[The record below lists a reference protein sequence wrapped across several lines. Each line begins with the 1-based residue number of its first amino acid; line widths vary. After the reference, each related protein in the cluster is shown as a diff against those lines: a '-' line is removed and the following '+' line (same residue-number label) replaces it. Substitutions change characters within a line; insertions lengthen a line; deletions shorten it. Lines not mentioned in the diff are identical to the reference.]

1 MIFLVLMLV
10 AYLLGSIPTGKVVV
24 KRTKG
29 VDIQDY
35 GSGNIGAANVLRVA
49 GPKASGLVLIVD
61 IFKGMLPVLLAKWL
75 LVSPIGQV
83 LVGTAAIVGHIWP
96 VFHGFK
102 GGKGVLT
109 AVGSLF
115 VLAPLAALAAMV
127 TGGGIMSKS
136 RYSSL
141 GSLTGTIVGAICLVL
156 LIMAGKKPSGYLL
169 HAFISTLVVVFTHRE
184 NIQRLLD
191 GKENRLA
198 SGSAKKRRP

>member
-1 MIFLVLMLV
+1 M
-10 AYLLGSIPTGKVVV
+10 
-24 KRTKG
+24 
-29 VDIQDY
+29 
-35 GSGNIGAANVLRVA
+35 LRVT

-83 LVGTAAIVGHIWP
+83 LIGTVAIVGHIWP

-109 AVGSLF
+109 ALGSLF
-115 VLAPLAALAAMV
+115 ALAPLAALVAII

-141 GSLTGTIVGAICLVL
+141 GSLTGTIVGAVCLVL
-156 LIMAGKKPSGYLL
+156 LILAGKKPPAYLL
-169 HAFISTLVVVFTHRE
+169 HAVISTLVVVATHRE
-184 NIQRLLD
+184 NIQRLLA

>member
-24 KRTKG
+24 KRAKG

-83 LVGTAAIVGHIWP
+83 MVGTAAIVGHIWP

-109 AVGSLF
+109 AVGSLLA
-115 VLAPLAALAAMV
+115 LAPLAALAAMI

-141 GSLTGTIVGAICLVL
+141 GSLAGTIVGAICLVL

-169 HAFISTLVVVFTHRE
+169 HALISTLVVVATHRE
-184 NIQRLLD
+184 NIQRLLA

>member
-1 MIFLVLMLV
+1 MIFLVLTLV

-29 VDIQDY
+29 VDIQEY

-49 GPKASGLVLIVD
+49 GPRASGLVLIVD

-75 LVSPIGQV
+75 RVSPVGQV
-83 LVGTAAIVGHIWP
+83 FIGTAAIIGHIWP

-109 AVGSLF
+109 ALGSL
-115 VLAPLAALAAMV
+115 LAMAPLAALVAIV
-127 TGGGIMSKS
+127 TGGGVMSKY

-141 GSLTGTIVGAICLVL
+141 GSLTGTIVGAICLAL
-156 LIMAGKKPSGYLL
+156 LIMAGKKPPGYLL
-169 HAFISTLVVVFTHRE
+169 HAFISTLLVVATHRE
-184 NIQRLLD
+184 NIQRLLA
-191 GKENRLA
+191 GKENKLA
-198 SGSAKKRRP
+198 SGTAKKRVP

>member
-24 KRTKG
+24 KRAKG

-83 LVGTAAIVGHIWP
+83 VVGAAAIVGHIWP

-109 AVGSLF
+109 AVGSLLA
-115 VLAPLAALAAMV
+115 LAPLAALAAMV
-127 TGGGIMSKS
+127 TGGSVMSKS

-169 HAFISTLVVVFTHRE
+169 HAVISTLVVVFTHRE
-184 NIQRLLD
+184 NIQRLLA